1 MYRSIAS
8 GMILII
14 LSGYFLFAMK
24 REVEALNYS
33 YKSLSKQIK
42 DEKMA
47 INLLKAEFSHL
58 TSPSRLKAL
67 SDSHLSLAS
76 IKPDKMVS
84 DPLMNQKNMEILAK
98 NTSLKA
104 TRTKQWRYKHLG
116 EKNIHR
122 ASYKIGNR

>member
-14 LSGYFLFAMK
+14 LAGYFLFSMK

-33 YKSLSKQIK
+33 YKSLSKQIR

-58 TSPSRLKAL
+58 TSPARLKAL
-67 SDSHLSLAS
+67 ADSHLHLSS

-84 DPLMNQKNMEILAK
+84 DPLMNQKNIEVLAS
-98 NTSLKA
+98 NVSLK
-104 TRTKQWRYKHLG
+104 TKRMKQWRYKHLG
-116 EKNIHR
+116 ERNIHR
-122 ASYKIGNR
+122 ASYKSR